1 MGDLKIFLPNHLLF
15 MLKKYAKISA
25 IIVLLILTIKG
36 GYEAF
41 KIYNKYIAVNT
52 TNQNKVYLYIPTNAY
67 YQQVIDSIKKSNFLK
82 NPESFF
88 ELAKE
93 RNLKLRFK
101 AGKYGIKTKQNN
113 RQILNMLLAGN
124 QEAVNIT
131 FQNVRLKQNFV
142 GMVTQKL
149 ECDSASLFKLLDSA
163 AFVAQYGFTTDN
175 VYTMFIPNQYQMF
188 WNTNAQQFFGRMHKE
203 YTKFWNAERIKK
215 LEDLKLTPQQVSVL
229 ASIVDSEAL
238 MDKEMPTIAGLYL
251 NRLKRG
257 IKLEADPTVIFA
269 NNDFTI
275 RRVLNRHLRTA
286 SPYNTYLNMGLP
298 PGPITMPSIKAIDA
312 VLNHQNHNYIY
323 MCAKEDF
330 SGYHNFASNIGQ
342 HLINAKK
349 FQQALNDR
357 NIKK

>member
-1 MGDLKIFLPNHLLF
+1 

-25 IIVLLILTIKG
+25 IIFLLILTIKG

-41 KIYNKYIAVNT
+41 KLYNKYIAVNT
-52 TNQNKVYLYIPTNAY
+52 TNQTKIYLYIPTNAN
-67 YQQVIDSIKKSNFLK
+67 YQQVIDSITKTNFLK
-82 NPESFF
+82 NQNSFF
-88 ELAKE
+88 DLAKE
-93 RNLKLRFK
+93 RTLKLRFK
-101 AGKYGIKTKQNN
+101 PGKYGIKTNQNN

-124 QEAVNIT
+124 QDAVNIT
-131 FQNVRLKQNFV
+131 FQNVRLKQSFV
-142 GMVTQKL
+142 GLVTKKL
-149 ECDSASLFKLLDSA
+149 ECDSVSLIQLLDSA
-163 AFVAQYGFTTDN
+163 NYVSKYGFTTDN

-188 WNTNAQQFFGRMHKE
+188 WNTSASQFFERMHKE
-203 YTKFWNAERIKK
+203 YLKFWDKNRLKKAES
-215 LEDLKLTPQQVSVL
+215 LKLNPQQVSVL
-229 ASIVDSEAL
+229 AAIVDSEAL
-238 MDKEMPTIAGLYL
+238 MDNEMPTIAGLYL
-251 NRLKRG
+251 NRLQNG

-312 VLNHQNHNYIY
+312 VLNHENHNYIY